1 MRVSESVVIGARLG
15 GGAEFAQIVK
25 AYEKSLYSFALASTR
40 NGTEAEDAVQDIFLS
55 LLVGIRDLREPE
67 RLEAWLWAVARNEL
81 SARARAKAARPPEA
95 ELDPD
100 DVPGGG
106 GAGGAG
112 AGGPGRGGELGPS
125 EDLLLEEVFSALGRE
140 EALALSL
147 RYGGGF
153 SVRELGLVL
162 GIGEPKAKSRLYEA
176 RKKSRDLAKAG
187 RGRGAASRFSL
198 RRFRIPYGLEERIM
212 DNVETLR
219 MGAFLVERLA
229 NDDQMHMA
237 CLARR
242 GEAFD
247 ERALAALGRMGKG
260 GEFVR
265 RVQKRLDVKEFAS
278 ILNYTDRCT
287 EKRIIEGLEAVD
299 PETSEALKRSMFVF
313 EDFVLFDPEAFGL
326 LLDEVGETVIALGM
340 GACGAPIR
348 EELLAKV
355 AEPRR
360 AALAAALASGS
371 WSPEAA
377 RAAQEE
383 AVALARR
390 LDKEGRLMVS
400 QGPGHPRGFVITLGG
415 REGQPGASGRA

>member
-40 NGTEAEDAVQDIFLS
+40 NGSEAEDAVQDIFLS

-81 SARARAKAARPPEA
+81 SARARAKTARPPEA

-100 DVPGGG
+100 EVP
-106 GAGGAG
+106 GGAG
-112 AGGPGRGGELGPS
+112 AGGVGAGGTGQGRELGPA

-162 GIGEPKAKSRLYEA
+162 GIGEPTAKSRLYEA
-176 RKKSRDLAKAG
+176 RKKLRDLVKAG
-187 RGRGAASRFSL
+187 GGGGTASRSSL
-198 RRFRIPYGLEERIM
+198 GRFRIPYGLEERIM

-219 MGAFLVERLA
+219 IGAFLVERLA
-229 NDDQMHMA
+229 NDDQMHVA

-247 ERALAALGRMGKG
+247 ERALAALGRMEKG

-265 RVQKRLDVKEFAS
+265 RVGKRLDVKEFAS

-287 EKRIIEGLEAVD
+287 EKRIIEGLETVD
-299 PETSEALKRSMFVF
+299 PETSEALKRNMFVF
-313 EDFVLFDPEAFGL
+313 EDFVLFGQDAFGL

-340 GACGAPIR
+340 GACSASIR
-348 EELLAKV
+348 GELLGKV
-355 AEPRR
+355 AEPRK
-360 AALAAALASGS
+360 AALEAALASGS

-383 AVALARR
+383 AVAFARR
-390 LDKEGRLMVS
+390 LDKEGRLRIL
-400 QGPGHPRGFVITLGG
+400 QGSEYPRGFVFVAG
-415 REGQPGASGRA
+415 S